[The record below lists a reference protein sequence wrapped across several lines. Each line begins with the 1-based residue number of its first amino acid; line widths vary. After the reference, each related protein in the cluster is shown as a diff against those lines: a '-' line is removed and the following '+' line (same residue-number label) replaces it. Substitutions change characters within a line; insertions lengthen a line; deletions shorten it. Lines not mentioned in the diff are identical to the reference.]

1 MLKLQLIRKSNRDCN
16 MNNSYLYCIKWIK
29 RIFNT
34 IWVWQ
39 WSFAYSYTL
48 QKTLMMQEL
57 LFINWDSSSYYEA
70 SYPKH
75 EYFFSPS
82 LMPLVYLL
90 HMLLLSDS
98 DQDCI
103 FLNELT
109 DFHIFPL
116 HSVSKE
122 ILLQKCPNEKK
133 KRRSTFNDF
142 WISSSYVQQNWP
154 KLS

>member
-1 MLKLQLIRKSNRDCN
+1 
-16 MNNSYLYCIKWIK
+16 
-29 RIFNT
+29 
-34 IWVWQ
+34 
-39 WSFAYSYTL
+39 
-48 QKTLMMQEL
+48 
-57 LFINWDSSSYYEA
+57 
-70 SYPKH
+70 
-75 EYFFSPS
+75 
-82 LMPLVYLL
+82 MPLVYLL

-133 KRRSTFNDF
+133 KGGVLLM
-142 WISSSYVQQNWP
+142 ISEYLLHMYSKIDLNYL
-154 KLS
+154 KRA